1 MERMTAQKQKL
12 IFRRMLPSFDIQ
24 SLVFFRPYVAK
35 NEEAYGIGIEADAT
49 LCMLFLCAAGRPAS
63 SYKTTLKPAGPCANK
78 LRRTPVFT
86 SRWLVHKRLVPFQLF
101 RPNDAPSI

>member
-49 LCMLFLCAAGRPAS
+49 LCMLLPYECGVGYFSALRGGQLQVIRP
-63 SYKTTLKPAGPCANK
+63 
-78 LRRTPVFT
+78 R
-86 SRWLVHKRLVPFQLF
+86 
-101 RPNDAPSI
+101 